1 VRERTWFFPF
11 FFRSF
16 GEKALE
22 TTHLRLLEV
31 FFVFGS
37 FSLLLL
43 LGWIVG
49 WFCERGELGRRGRRR
64 IRRRSS
70 LLLGVCV
77 CVGFLFEFSGEGRVE
92 RGRRRRMR
100 AASGEEENK
109 E

>member
-31 FFVFGS
+31 FFCFWF

-49 WFCERGELGRRGRRR
+49 WFCERGELGRRGKRRR
-64 IRRRSS
+64 RRRRSS
-70 LLLGVCV
+70 LLLGV